1 MNTFWIIPRHS
12 NSTIF
17 QWFLMTSQLPG
28 IFWEPRRC
36 DEFHHIGIVRSHE
49 LHKPSP
55 SGWNASCD
63 GLSSLGASCGKSSFL
78 HIRTN
83 TWQDPIALT
92 SAIWWEETVHSRS
105 SFTSVTWHFPHTCWS
120 HTWVLS
126 LWITYLNPIFNLG
139 FGEGVVGSD
148 GPSSNAKEC
157 STAQWHSSHTL
168 AK

>member
-1 MNTFWIIPRHS
+1 MTLKFYRLSVVPHDVTVAWDFLRAQEMWRIP
-12 NSTIF
+12 
-17 QWFLMTSQLPG
+17 
-28 IFWEPRRC
+28 
-36 DEFHHIGIVRSHE
+36 SHRDRQITWAAQA
-49 LHKPSP
+49 KSFR
-55 SGWNASCD
+55 WNASCD

-78 HIRTN
+78 HILTN
-83 TWQDPIALT
+83 AWQDPIALI

-105 SFTSVTWHFPHTCWS
+105 SFTSVTRHFPHTCWS

-148 GPSSNAKEC
+148 GSSSNAKEC
-157 STAQWHSSHTL
+157 STAQWQSSHTL